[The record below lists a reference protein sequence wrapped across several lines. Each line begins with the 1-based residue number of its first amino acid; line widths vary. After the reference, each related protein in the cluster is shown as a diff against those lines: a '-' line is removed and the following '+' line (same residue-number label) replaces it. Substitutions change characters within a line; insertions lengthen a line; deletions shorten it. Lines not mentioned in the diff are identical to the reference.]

1 MLHHYDAVGLLVPD
15 QIDPWNGYRSYS
27 PEQLHQLNRIVAL
40 KDLGFTLDQVGRLLH
55 DNLDAGEL
63 RGMLRLRRLQLEDEA
78 RAVGTRLAAV
88 ETRLRMIEKE
98 NTMAPDYVVKTIP
111 AVRLAAR
118 TATLDSDRL
127 GEHIEPMFDAVATA
141 LRDVCGSLA
150 TPVAAYAETEAGM
163 DVVVGYAYPGP
174 PPEGTEVVDLP
185 ECTAVCG
192 VHLARPGLAGSAGR
206 RGAIRARRA
215 SHGRVVRLDRA
226 RHRRRDRAFTALRDE
241 ERALSPEAGRGRCSQ
256 RGRQGLVV
264 GARRTG

>member
-1 MLHHYDAVGLLVPD
+1 MLRHYDAIGLFVPD
-15 QIDPWNGYRSYS
+15 RIDPCNGYRSYS

-40 KDLGFTLDQVGRLLH
+40 KDLGFRLDQVGRLLH
-55 DNLDAGEL
+55 DDLDAGEL

-98 NTMAPDYVVKTIP
+98 NTVSPDYVVKTIP
-111 AVRLAAR
+111 SLRLAAR

-141 LRDVCGSLA
+141 LRDACGSLA

-174 PPEGTEVVDLP
+174 PPEGTEAVDLP
-185 ECTAVCG
+185 ESIAVCG
-192 VHLARPGLAGSAGR
+192 VHLGPMRDIQESWQQLHRWVIDNGYTFAGPSRELYVRAESDDQADWVTELQQPVAASEPDGSAP
-206 RGAIRARRA
+206 
-215 SHGRVVRLDRA
+215 SEWP
-226 RHRRRDRAFTALRDE
+226 TPSTSE
-241 ERALSPEAGRGRCSQ
+241 
-256 RGRQGLVV
+256 
-264 GARRTG
+264 